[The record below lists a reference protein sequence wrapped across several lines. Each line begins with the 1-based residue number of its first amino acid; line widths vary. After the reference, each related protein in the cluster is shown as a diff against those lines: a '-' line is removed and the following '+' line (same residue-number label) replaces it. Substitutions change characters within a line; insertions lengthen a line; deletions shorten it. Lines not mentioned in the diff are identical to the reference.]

1 MALPIFKNFTY
12 IYCTILAYHIILP
25 FSEIVVMSPLRQ
37 LGLSEQFLVSDDLF
51 IQGDADDSLYAKKS

>member
-1 MALPIFKNFTY
+1 
-12 IYCTILAYHIILP
+12 
-25 FSEIVVMSPLRQ
+25 MSPLRQ